1 MIWIDEE
8 DEYGWRKWVW
18 INKKR
23 KKNVVWRKE
32 QWVWRNEMNMDDRA
46 EFEEIYRMR
55 EEDIK
60 WRNLSSLSIDIWIKI
75 NIQFLFID
83 T

>member
-1 MIWIDEE
+1 
-8 DEYGWRKWVW
+8 
-18 INKKR
+18 
-23 KKNVVWRKE
+23 
-32 QWVWRNEMNMDDRA
+32 MNMDDRA